1 MSTLEPSQD
10 DNRGASPEPPQPL
23 QHHHQNIAE
32 DLTLQV
38 DFSWRRFKSL
48 ITNKDDPQASSPIY
62 IVHHKVTKPHLTFKS
77 AADNTAF
84 ATGSLHTFSID
95 AECEIRGRSTTLKAL
110 KRFKTEYMYRSHTFA
125 TNGGAEPACLT
136 WTGSCGLKTWDYI
149 CLDEKQMPVAKF
161 SANIW
166 AVKKIGT
173 ITFLGSNIPGVRDTG
188 AVSDAVREEIVV
200 TALTL
205 FYCMVLRT
213 NSVLS
218 LFGAV
223 FSRPGHDER
232 GEEGKEGGKSKVAD
246 SE

>member
-1 MSTLEPSQD
+1 
-10 DNRGASPEPPQPL
+10 
-23 QHHHQNIAE
+23 
-32 DLTLQV
+32 
-38 DFSWRRFKSL
+38 
-48 ITNKDDPQASSPIY
+48 
-62 IVHHKVTKPHLTFKS
+62 
-77 AADNTAF
+77 
-84 ATGSLHTFSID
+84 
-95 AECEIRGRSTTLKAL
+95 
-110 KRFKTEYMYRSHTFA
+110 
-125 TNGGAEPACLT
+125 AEPARMT

-166 AVKKIGT
+166 AVKKLGT
-173 ITFLGSNIPGVRDTG
+173 ITFLGSNIPG
-188 AVSDAVREEIVV
+188 EIVV

-232 GEEGKEGGKSKVAD
+232 GEEGKEDGVSKGAV

>member
-1 MSTLEPSQD
+1 MSTTLEPSQD
-10 DNRGASPEPPQPL
+10 DYRGVSPESPQPS
-23 QHHHQNIAE
+23 QHHQQNTAE

-38 DFSWRRFKSL
+38 DFSWQRFKSL
-48 ITNKDDPQASSPIY
+48 ITNKDDPQASSSPLY
-62 IVHHKVTKPHLTFKS
+62 IIHHKAIKPHLTFKS
-77 AADNTAF
+77 ATDNTTF
-84 ATGSLHTFSID
+84 ATGSLHAFSID

-110 KRFKTEYMYRSHTFA
+110 KRFKTEYMHRSYAFA
-125 TNGGAEPACLT
+125 TNNGAEPVRLT

-173 ITFLGSNIPGVRDTG
+173 ITFLGSNIPSVRDTG
-188 AVSDAVREEIVV
+188 AVSDALREEIVV

-223 FSRPGHDER
+223 FSRPGRHDEQ
-232 GEEGKEGGKSKVAD
+232 GEEGKGGGA
-246 SE
+246 